1 MLSIN
6 GKLPPRCSVE
16 REKLIFFN
24 AKNRKSKTKNK
35 KQKQKQKK
43 PYLGYNICY
52 FVEGHIGYCLPL
64 VKTSLFADW
73 KCVVIG
79 ICKPSA
85 TLFNDFS
92 SSDSSK
98 TQVLGGHMN
107 QPGDASNFCFP
118 VPGL

>member
-1 MLSIN
+1 MGRTESL
-6 GKLPPRCSVE
+6 KQ
-16 REKLIFFN
+16 
-24 AKNRKSKTKNK
+24 KTKNK
-35 KQKQKQKK
+35 NKKK

-79 ICKPSA
+79 ICQPLA

-98 TQVLGGHMN
+98 TSFRRAHE
-107 QPGDASNFCFP
+107 PTC
-118 VPGL
+118 